1 MFKIRQMGRARTTTI
16 TTVVITTIINVLF
29 EISKLL
35 LSMKIVKFFIIISMF
50 KISTLEAQRSQTRIM
65 FMLAL
70 NLVIFFEMAK

>member
-1 MFKIRQMGRARTTTI
+1 VFKIRQMGRARTTTI